1 VDASRARIVHDG
13 DAQTISRGGCV
24 STIRDVAR
32 LAGVSISTVSHVLNE
47 TRPVEPATRERV
59 VAAIAETGYRQ
70 DALARA
76 LRRSRTD
83 TIGLVVSDVGE
94 PAFAGMIHGVEQ
106 AAAALDLGLLLASS
120 GEGADREDRAVQTL
134 LNRRVDGLILARA
147 VQSHD
152 ALLSQLEHEK
162 SPTVLLDRIFPGVA
176 LDQVGVDNRQAM
188 AHLTHHLVASGHRRI
203 AVIAGDLRV
212 PTLAEREAGVRD
224 GLGGRAGATVLAGVD
239 GAALRSEL
247 EAVLR
252 RGDATAL
259 IASSTPLATIALDA
273 MMLVGL
279 RTPDDIAFATFDGF
293 DQHPMFTPNLTTIRQ
308 PASDIGAAAVHMLR
322 ARIADPQRGPR
333 VERLQATL
341 ELHASTEE
349 YRHTR

>member
-1 VDASRARIVHDG
+1 M
-13 DAQTISRGGCV
+13 

-32 LAGVSISTVSHVLNE
+32 VAEVSISTVSHVLNE
-47 TRPVEPATRERV
+47 TRPVEPATRARV
-59 VAAIAETGYRQ
+59 VAAIAETGYRR

-106 AAAALDLGLLLASS
+106 AVGALDLGLVLASS

-147 VQSHD
+147 VESHD
-152 ALLSQLEHEK
+152 SLLSQLEREK
-162 SPTVLLDRIFPGVA
+162 SPTVLLDRIYPSVA
-176 LDQVGVDNRQAM
+176 LDQVGVDNRSAM
-188 AHLTHHLVASGHRRI
+188 AELVQHLVGKGHRRLAI
-203 AVIAGDLRV
+203 VAGDLRV
-212 PTLAEREAGVRD
+212 PTLAERLAGVRD
-224 GLGGRAGATVLAGVD
+224 GIGRADVTVLSGVD
-239 GAALRSEL
+239 GDALRSEL
-247 EAVLR
+247 DMLLR
-252 RGDATAL
+252 RGETTAI

-273 MMLVGL
+273 MMAAGL

-293 DQHPMFTPNLTTIRQ
+293 DQHPMFTPSLTTIRQ
-308 PASDIGAAAVHMLR
+308 PASDIGAAAVQLLY
-322 ARIADPQRGPR
+322 ARMGDAHRKPR

-341 ELHASTEE
+341 ELRDSTEG
-349 YRHTR
+349 YSAAN